1 MAGRD
6 LYRLCQSVLPEGFAR
21 MQRQLPQIQAFLD
34 DNLPEPVQG
43 RVTLLSVGAERIVIA
58 ASTPMVT
65 NYLRLHGAE
74 IQQQLRET
82 FHLEQPIKFCTVPDA
97 MMQQRKP
104 PQAQAPKAVDGD
116 TVAAIR
122 RSAEWIEDDELRA
135 ALLALAESMQ
145 GNPD

>member
-6 LYRLCQSVLPEGFAR
+6 LYRLCQSVLPDGFER

-34 DNLPEPVQG
+34 ENLPEPVKG
-43 RVTLLSVGAERIVIA
+43 RVTLLSVNAERVVIA

-82 FHLEQPIKFCTVPDA
+82 FELQQPIKFCTVPDA
-97 MMQQRKP
+97 MMQSRKP
-104 PQAQAPKAVDGD
+104 RQVQAPKAVDGD

-122 RSAEWIEDDELRA
+122 RNAEWIEDDDLRA
-135 ALLALAESMQ
+135 ALLSLAESLQ
-145 GNPD
+145 NNSE